1 MASNTF
7 VLNLLVFWNYHHHQR
22 SSLTWGRGCSDSS
35 GNTACGRQP
44 HPQWS
49 FPFHRLVFHT
59 GSTYCH
65 PAMTN
70 TWRHNLWH
78 DNLKSHL
85 TCILAACHGC
95 HPLWHHISPASWL
108 HATVATHCDICFLN
122 LTDATSAPWRRNE
135 TVIVHIVT
143 MQPSPR
149 RPHYAL
155 SASLY
160 VRLKSHT
167 TFRVR
172 GEVTHVR
179 VTGRA
184 IFMSKS

>member
-95 HPLWHHISPASWL
+95 HPLWLNSNWRNISAVTSWW
-108 HATVATHCDICFLN
+108 N
-122 LTDATSAPWRRNE
+122 GN
-135 TVIVHIVT
+135 
-143 MQPSPR
+143 
-149 RPHYAL
+149 RPHCYYATL
-155 SASLY
+155 PKEAALRS
-160 VRLKSHT
+160 VRQSVCPSEKSHN
-167 TFRVR
+167 
-172 GEVTHVR
+172 
-179 VTGRA
+179 
-184 IFMSKS
+184 IQS